1 MPTTF
6 TFIIVIIWSNI
17 WTIGYSSSTNPSSN
31 PLNGQHLRVIWPL
44 WSGNPKGLS
53 GPLKGGVILEY
64 LTKRFNFTYE
74 MVRVT
79 EHSVKPSANG
89 KGLFSY
95 LQNQTWWL
103 QLYLST
109 DRLLALLYI
118 TVPWVFTTAAILA
131 HIPDETLN
139 VNAIIKPFQWA
150 IWLGLGISIVCV
162 TSVLILLQKFNEK
175 QFGDGRLSHK
185 KRYARQYL
193 YVLGNLLS
201 QGGPCTSNRF
211 SFRLVA
217 GAWSVAAFIL
227 IQAYNS
233 TLFPYVMTPIN
244 NPLINSPDEIPERN
258 DVHLLIK
265 RGGSTDIVLSA
276 STFVKIFTKSNLV
289 LLFFKNV
296 YFNFTDM
303 IA

>member
-1 MPTTF
+1 M
-6 TFIIVIIWSNI
+6 
-17 WTIGYSSSTNPSSN
+17 
-31 PLNGQHLRVIWPL
+31 
-44 WSGNPKGLS
+44 
-53 GPLKGGVILEY
+53 
-64 LTKRFNFTYE
+64 
-74 MVRVT
+74 
-79 EHSVKPSANG
+79 
-89 KGLFSY
+89 
-95 LQNQTWWL
+95 
-103 QLYLST
+103 
-109 DRLLALLYI
+109 
-118 TVPWVFTTAAILA
+118 
-131 HIPDETLN
+131 
-139 VNAIIKPFQWA
+139 
-150 IWLGLGISIVCV
+150 GLGISIVCV

-201 QGGPCTSNRF
+201 QGDENHISGKRGISALTFKFHYNKGGPCTSNRF

-233 TLFPYVMTPIN
+233 TLFTYVMTPIN